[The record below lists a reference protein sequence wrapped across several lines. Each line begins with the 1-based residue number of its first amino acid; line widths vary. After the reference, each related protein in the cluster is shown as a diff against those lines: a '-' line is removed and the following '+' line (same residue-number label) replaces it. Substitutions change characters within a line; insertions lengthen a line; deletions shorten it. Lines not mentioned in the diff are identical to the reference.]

1 MLEVAKYYYN
11 VESERRMA
19 TKGGGMKRFT
29 SRLDSDGSKRNSPR
43 TLLSGV
49 SLREQKM
56 PIHDTGQK
64 VSREEMRKNREVL
77 CIEFM
82 AFFVVVLTR
91 GAHL

>member
-1 MLEVAKYYYN
+1 
-11 VESERRMA
+11 
-19 TKGGGMKRFT
+19 
-29 SRLDSDGSKRNSPR
+29 
-43 TLLSGV
+43 
-49 SLREQKM
+49 M